1 VTLDVVPVGWRP
13 SDRQLA
19 VLASFLLGLA
29 RRERDPAARRP
40 AAPTERAAAGL
51 FEQQP

>member
-1 VTLDVVPVGWRP
+1 MDVVPVGWRP

-29 RRERDPAARRP
+29 RRELARAAQRP
-40 AAPTERAAAGL
+40 AASAERAASCL
-51 FEQQP
+51 FEQP